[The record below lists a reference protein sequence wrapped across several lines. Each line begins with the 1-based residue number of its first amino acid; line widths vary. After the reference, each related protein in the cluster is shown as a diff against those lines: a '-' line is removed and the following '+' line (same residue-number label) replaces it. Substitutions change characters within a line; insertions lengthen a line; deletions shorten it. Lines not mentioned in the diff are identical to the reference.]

1 MENNIEQPNTP
12 PSLTIAD
19 LNLLKH
25 LLEVTAERGAYKAN
39 ELRTVGEVYNKL
51 AAFLELI
58 AQSSEAAQ
66 SENSQGESQ

>member
-1 MENNIEQPNTP
+1 MENNTEPTNTS
-12 PSLTIAD
+12 PSLSVAD

-25 LLEVTAERGAYKAN
+25 LLEVTADRGAYKAN
-39 ELRTVGEVYNKL
+39 ELRTVGEVYDKL

-58 AQSSEAAQ
+58 AQTSEAAQ

>member
-1 MENNIEQPNTP
+1 MENNIEQTNTP